1 MLVCKSNR
9 DRIIT
14 IERVKFSADK
24 GLFWLLFDKPHAKRM
39 NLAGARCTLH
49 NAHPCANNRPETFY
63 AREKEKKTKAFS
75 STPRSIENER
85 VFNILI

>member
-24 GLFWLLFDKPHAKRM
+24 GLFWLLFDNPDAERM
-39 NLAGARCTLH
+39 NLAGARCTMHTLVQITDQRLFMLERKKKRPKH
-49 NAHPCANNRPETFY
+49 SVAHLDPLKMKGFLTF
-63 AREKEKKTKAFS
+63 
-75 STPRSIENER
+75 
-85 VFNILI
+85 